1 MGRGHVCG
9 LFSKDK
15 IEAQLVHCAEIEDA
29 DPDVMVL
36 CLMNHAL
43 MVFQLYFSNRWSY
56 PCICVKPPSF
66 VMLPVHVN
74 DLWFDD

>member
-15 IEAQLVHCAEIEDA
+15 IETQLVHCTETKDA

-36 CLMNHAL
+36 CLMYHAL
-43 MVFQLYFSNRWSY
+43 IVF
-56 PCICVKPPSF
+56 
-66 VMLPVHVN
+66 
-74 DLWFDD
+74 